1 MPTLSI
7 SKTYRDGDV
16 LFEADLDSIKSSIET
31 FINTTKLDDDN
42 IQDNGITGSTKLI
55 DSTITSAKFVAE
67 SITATLLDT
76 TAVTTA
82 KIGDSA
88 VTTAK
93 INDLAVTT
101 DKINDLNVTTAKL
114 ATGAAT
120 TVKKQSPTV
129 EQSAG
134 TGASGV
140 TVNSTSFTLVD
151 NVSITTTGGPLFCL
165 VGPKS
170 GTLSVETSAGGT
182 VGYQIIADD
191 GVNPALT
198 IAETTFG
205 FNGISCACIYGSAIL
220 PAATYTVTF
229 KAKVTTGTVTVKR
242 AALYCVEII

>member
-55 DSTITSAKFVAE
+55 DSTITSAKFAAE

-76 TAVTTA
+76 NAVTTA
-82 KIGDSA
+82 KIGESA

-101 DKINDLNVTTAKL
+101 AKIADLNVTTAKL
-114 ATGAAT
+114 AAGAAT

-151 NVSITTTGGPLFCL
+151 DVSITTTGGPLFCL

-182 VGYQIIADD
+182 VGFQIIADD
-191 GVNPALT
+191 GVNPAIT
-198 IAETTFG
+198 IAETSFAFT
-205 FNGISCACIYGSAIL
+205 GISCPCIYGSAIL

-229 KAKVTTGTVTVKR
+229 KAKVSSGTVTVKR